1 MKRFLLILG
10 TLAAVAGVLATTGSA
25 ASQPG
30 IAHGTIA
37 GSVSTPDGAAVPL
50 AHVALRIETR
60 SGRVYEARTFSDH
73 RGEFHFREVP
83 VGHGVVHAAHE
94 RAGRGDA
101 RVEVLENE
109 TTRVHVVLHH
119 R

>member
-1 MKRFLLILG
+1 MKRILLVLG

-25 ASQPG
+25 ASQPA
-30 IAHGTIA
+30 IAHGAIA
-37 GSVSTPDGAAVPL
+37 GSVITPDGTAVPR

-60 SGRVYEARTFSDH
+60 RGRVFEARTVSDH
-73 RGEFHFREVP
+73 RGIFHFRGVP

-94 RAGRGDA
+94 HAGRGDA

-109 TTRVHVVLHH
+109 TVRVHVVLHH